1 MLPNKFFL
9 KDTFVKNY
17 ESMSKQRF
25 FIVGIILILFQKISF
40 AQEATIHLAKTQLIE
55 AVIANNKTIKI
66 AQADEAIATSKYKLT
81 DAVFL
86 PQVAFSYSTFNTN
99 NPLNA
104 FGFKLQQKSITTS
117 DFNPDVL
124 NNPKPTSDFS
134 TKLEVKQPLLN
145 MDLLY
150 QRKGAAKQ
158 IDLYKYK
165 QERTKEYIAFEA
177 EKAYLQLQLLYK
189 SVTVLEEAKQTIEAV
204 LLVTENYFKQ
214 GLIQKSDVLNVQIE
228 QATLEYNLIKAKSEI
243 KTTSDY
249 ISVLMGNS
257 LGKIYTVD
265 EEKSKEQLEIE
276 NQYNINKRADF
287 LAMQTAIEATDLL
300 IKSSKMSYL
309 PKLNA
314 FGSIQLNDNR
324 LLGFGANSYLLGVQ
338 LSWDIFKGN
347 STKNTIIVQ
356 TQERNKLTTQLTQQ
370 KEQANFEIEKCKQEI
385 KETTANINVHKI
397 TIKQADEA
405 LRILQNRYEQGLAKT
420 SDVMMA
426 ASQLSQK
433 KFALAQNIFMLNV
446 NNAYLHF
453 LTTSTK

>member
-1 MLPNKFFL
+1 
-9 KDTFVKNY
+9 
-17 ESMSKQRF
+17 MSKQRF
-25 FIVGIILILFQKISF
+25 LIVGIVLMLFQKISF
-40 AQEATIHLAKTQLIE
+40 AQETTIHLAKTQLIE
-55 AVIANNKTIKI
+55 AALANNNTIKI
-66 AQADEAIATSKYKLT
+66 AQADEAIATANYKLT
-81 DAVFL
+81 DAIFL
-86 PQVAFSYSTFNTN
+86 PQVGFTYSVFNTN

-104 FGFKLQQKSITTS
+104 FGFKLQQKSISTS
-117 DFNPDVL
+117 DFNPDLL
-124 NNPKPTSDFS
+124 NNPKATSDFT

-145 MDLLY
+145 MDLMY

-158 IDLYKYK
+158 IDLYKFK
-165 QERTKEYIAFEA
+165 KERTKEYIAFEA

-189 SVTVLEEAKQTIEAV
+189 SVTVLEETKQTIEAV
-204 LLVTENYFKQ
+204 LQVTENYFKQ
-214 GLIQKSDVLNVQIE
+214 RLIQKSDVLNVQIE
-228 QATLEYNLIKAKSEI
+228 QATVEYNLIKVKSEI

-265 EEKSKEQLEIE
+265 DKKNMEQLEVE
-276 NQYNINKRADF
+276 KQNDINKRADF
-287 LAMQTAIEATDLL
+287 MAMQTAIEATDLL

-314 FGSIQLNDNR
+314 LGSFQLNDNR
-324 LLGFGANSYLLGVQ
+324 MLGFSANSYLLGVQ

-347 STKNTIIVQ
+347 STKNTIILQ

-385 KETTANINVHKI
+385 KETTANINVHKT

-446 NNAYLHF
+446 NTAFLHF